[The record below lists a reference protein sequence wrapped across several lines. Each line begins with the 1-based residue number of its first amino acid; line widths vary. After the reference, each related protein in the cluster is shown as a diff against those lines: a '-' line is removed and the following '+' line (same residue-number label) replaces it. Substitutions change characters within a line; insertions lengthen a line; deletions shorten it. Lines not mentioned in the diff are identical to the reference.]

1 MIYDKWKMDQVNKSE
16 HLQLLII
23 LYYISL
29 TIDPIFFNK
38 ITKLRTLSDYKAQI
52 ISMIQN
58 NKSTIYV
65 NFNHIQDIDHELAE
79 AIELEYYRFE
89 PFLRQAVQDIV
100 AAENKDYFFDVDR
113 GQRFVEYNY
122 TIIYEGIRLNWF
134 W

>member
-1 MIYDKWKMDQVNKSE
+1 M
-16 HLQLLII
+16 
-23 LYYISL
+23 
-29 TIDPIFFNK
+29 
-38 ITKLRTLSDYKAQI
+38 SDYKAQI

-100 AAENKDYFFDVDR
+100 AAENKDYFFEVDR
-113 GQRFVEYNY
+113 GQRFVEYNVLIIN
-122 TIIYEGIRLNWF
+122 IIYEGIKLNWF
-134 W
+134 C

>member
-1 MIYDKWKMDQVNKSE
+1 M
-16 HLQLLII
+16 
-23 LYYISL
+23 
-29 TIDPIFFNK
+29 
-38 ITKLRTLSDYKAQI
+38 SDYKAQI

-113 GQRFVEYNY
+113 GQRFVEYNLCPN
-122 TIIYEGIRLNWF
+122 IIYEGIRLNWF